1 MFICFKLFQYFP
13 PANFLIV
20 LTGKHHG
27 LSLRSSIDHRRV
39 VLERLKWVNQWLE
52 DKLPLGQRI
61 IVFSR
66 KMTKC

>member
-1 MFICFKLFQYFP
+1 MFQIVSIFSTTKVP
-13 PANFLIV
+13 FLIA

-52 DKLPLGQRI
+52 DKLPLGQHI
-61 IVFSR
+61 ICIQLFSGA
-66 KMTKC
+66 KC